1 MQENCNGGNRAQSSL
16 VAPPDRI
23 TPRGYTL
30 GTSIG
35 ENHLYAITSHQKK
48 DN

>member
-16 VAPPDRI
+16 VAPPDRT
-23 TPRGYTL
+23 TPRGATL

-35 ENHLYAITSHQKK
+35 ANHLYDITSHQEKY
-48 DN
+48 N